1 MEDFSKLNNPYIKEE
16 HRTLQETIRRFAV
29 KEIEPIAAEVDEN
42 SRFPI
47 ETFKKLAQMEL
58 MGLPIP
64 EKYGGAGAD
73 YVSYVIAI
81 EEIARACGST
91 GLSYAA
97 HVSLGTT
104 PFYLFGTDSQKDKY
118 LRKLAKGEWIGSWAL
133 TEPGAGSDAAS
144 QRTVAKKDGDYYVLN
159 GTKTFITNASYAQ
172 TFIIMA
178 MTDKSKG
185 NKGISAFIV
194 EKDTQGFSI
203 GKIEKK
209 MGMRGSPTAELI
221 FEDCRIPAENILGK
235 EEEGFKQALI
245 TLDGGRISIGSLALG
260 IAQAAL
266 DAAITYSQQREQFNQ
281 PICKFQAI
289 SNYIADISMEIHA
302 ARLLLYQAAWL
313 KDNGLKFTKE
323 SAQAKLYASEVA
335 RRATNLAVQI
345 HGGYGYTKD
354 FPVERYMRD
363 AKLTEIGEGTSEIQR
378 LVIARQLGL

>member
-1 MEDFSKLNNPYIKEE
+1 MENFSKLNNPYIKEE
-16 HRTLQETIRRFAV
+16 HRALQEMLRKFAI
-29 KEIEPIAAEVDEN
+29 KEIEPLAADVDEN
-42 SRFPI
+42 SRFPA

-64 EKYGGAGAD
+64 EKYGGGGAD
-73 YVSYVIAI
+73 YVSYVIAL
-81 EEIARACGST
+81 EEISRACGST

-104 PFYLFGTDSQKDKY
+104 PFYLFGSDSQKDKY
-118 LRKLAKGEWIGSWAL
+118 LRKLAKGEWMGSWAL
-133 TEPGAGSDAAS
+133 TEPGAGSDAAG
-144 QRTVAKKDGDYYVLN
+144 QKTTAKRDGDYYILN
-159 GTKTFITNASYAQ
+159 GTKTFITNAPYAQ
-172 TFIIMA
+172 TFIIMC

-185 NKGISAFIV
+185 NKGISAVII
-194 EKDTQGFSI
+194 EKDTPGFSI

-221 FEDCRIPAENILGK
+221 FEDCKVPAENLLGK
-235 EEEGFKQALI
+235 EGEGFKQALI

-266 DAAITYSQQREQFNQ
+266 DAAFTYSQQREQFNQ
-281 PICKFQAI
+281 PISKFQSI
-289 SNYIADISMEIHA
+289 QNYLADMATEIHA
-302 ARLLLYQAAWL
+302 ARLLLFQAAWL
-313 KDNGLKFTKE
+313 KDNGFKFTRE
-323 SAQAKLYASEVA
+323 SAQAKLYASEVS

-363 AKLTEIGEGTSEIQR
+363 AKLTEIGEGTSEVQR